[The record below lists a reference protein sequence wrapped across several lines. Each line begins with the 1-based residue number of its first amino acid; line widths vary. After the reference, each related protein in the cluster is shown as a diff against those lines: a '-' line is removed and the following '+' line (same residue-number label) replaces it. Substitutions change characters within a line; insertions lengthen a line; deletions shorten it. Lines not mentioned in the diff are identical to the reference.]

1 MASTGLFS
9 APQSLAGSGFSDHRL
24 LLQLFADA
32 PLGLGIFDR
41 HLNYCEVNQRL
52 ADINGCPIEQHRGRH
67 ISEVIPTLAPTV
79 EPLLRRVLDL
89 GEPFI
94 EMPVQ
99 GFTAAHGG
107 THRHWLVTYS
117 PLVDERGTP
126 IGVLAIVQDIT
137 AQQQDRD
144 ALGRSEERFR
154 QVVEAA
160 PDGLAMVDD
169 RGQLVLVNAGLEQMF
184 GYRREELIGQTIEFL
199 MSPRYR
205 GEHVRRR
212 DHYLKTP
219 EARDMAGRKEL
230 YAMRRDGSEFPVE
243 IGLNPLRA
251 EHRLHV
257 LATIQDVTNRK
268 ADQAMLEKALVEK
281 TALLNEVHHRVKN
294 NLQVVSS
301 LLSLQTRQASPE
313 ASQLL
318 SESQGRVKAIA
329 LIHQLLYERNDYAKV
344 ELGLYLQR
352 LARLQSETYLA
363 QSGRIRMQLNQ
374 PDTPITLDLQHA
386 VPCGLL
392 VNELVSNAF
401 KHAFPDGRPGVITIT
416 LGQDAQGTRITVQD
430 DGVGIPPDIRLG
442 ETQTLGFQ
450 LLPLLIEQAGGA
462 LLQPPTTTG
471 CRFDII
477 LPVQV

>member
-1 MASTGLFS
+1 MMTGLFNI
-9 APQSLAGSGFSDHRL
+9 PQSLSQSGFSDHRL

-52 ADINGCPIEQHRGRH
+52 ADINGCSIEDHRGRH
-67 ISEVIPTLAPTV
+67 VSEVIPTLAPTV
-79 EPLLRRVLDL
+79 EPLLRQVLES
-89 GEPFI
+89 GEPFV
-94 EMPVQ
+94 ELPVS
-99 GFTAAHGG
+99 GYTAAHSGSQ
-107 THRHWLVTYS
+107 RHWLATYT
-117 PLVDERGTP
+117 PLVDAQDHP

-144 ALGRSEERFR
+144 ALERSEERFR

-169 RGQLVLVNAGLEQMF
+169 NGHLVLVNAGLEQMF
-184 GYRREELIGQTIEFL
+184 GYQRDELIGQSIEFL
-199 MSPRYR
+199 MPTRYR
-205 GEHVRRR
+205 EEHLARRN
-212 DHYLKTP
+212 HYLLGP
-219 EARDMAGRKEL
+219 DARDMAGRKEL
-230 YAMRRDGSEFPVE
+230 YARRKDGSEFPVE

-251 EHRLHV
+251 EHRLHI

-268 ADQAMLEKALVEK
+268 ADQAMLQKALIEK

-301 LLSLQTRQASPE
+301 LLSLQTRHASPE
-313 ASQLL
+313 AGQLL

-329 LIHQLLYERNDYAKV
+329 LIHQLLYERNDYAQV

-363 QSGRIRMQLNQ
+363 QSGRVRLEINHPEQ
-374 PDTPITLDLQHA
+374 PITLDLQHA

-401 KHAFPDGRPGVITIT
+401 KHAFPDGRSGTISI
-416 LGQDAQGTRITVQD
+416 LLRQDGRNTRITVRD
-430 DGVGIPPDIRLG
+430 DGIGIAPNIRLG

-450 LLPLLIEQAGGA
+450 LLPLLIEQAGGE
-462 LLQPPTTTG
+462 LTQSPCNSG
-471 CRFDII
+471 SCFDIT
-477 LPVQV
+477 LFGKV

>member
-1 MASTGLFS
+1 MTGLFS
-9 APQSLAGSGFSDHRL
+9 APQSLNKCGFSDHRL

-41 HLNYCEVNQRL
+41 HLHYCEVNQRL
-52 ADINGCPIEQHRGRH
+52 ADINGCSIEEHRGRH
-67 ISEVIPTLAPTV
+67 VSQVIPTLAPTV
-79 EPLLRRVLDL
+79 EPLLRQVLES
-89 GEPFI
+89 GEPFV
-94 EMPVQ
+94 ELPVS
-99 GFTAAHGG
+99 GYTAAHGG
-107 THRHWLVTYS
+107 SQRHWLATYT
-117 PLVDERGTP
+117 PLVDEQGSP

-144 ALGRSEERFR
+144 ALERSEERFR

-169 RGQLVLVNAGLEQMF
+169 TGHLVLVNAGLEQMF
-184 GYRREELIGQTIEFL
+184 GYSREELIGQSIEFL
-199 MSPRYR
+199 MPTRYR
-205 GEHVRRR
+205 EDHLHKRN
-212 DHYLKTP
+212 HYLHEP
-219 EARDMAGRKEL
+219 DARDMAGRKEL
-230 YAMRRDGSEFPVE
+230 YARRKDNSEFPVE

-251 EHRLHV
+251 EHRLHI

-268 ADQAMLEKALVEK
+268 ADQAMLQKALVEK

-301 LLSLQTRQASPE
+301 LLSLQTRHASRE

-363 QSGRIRMQLNQ
+363 QSGRVRLEINHPEQ
-374 PDTPITLDLQHA
+374 PITLDLQHA

-401 KHAFPDGRPGVITIT
+401 KHAFPDGRVGTITIF
-416 LGQDAQGTRITVQD
+416 LSQQADVIRITVQD
-430 DGVGIPPDIRLG
+430 NGVGIPPTVRLG
-442 ETQTLGFQ
+442 ETETLGFQ
-450 LLPLLIEQAGGA
+450 LLPLLIDQAGGE
-462 LLQPPTTTG
+462 LTQPPCESG
-471 CRFDII
+471 SRFDIT
-477 LPVQV
+477 LFGKK